1 MPIALI
7 TGITGQD
14 GSYLAEQLLGLGY
27 EVHGTSRHA
36 ATAATHPNL
45 ALCAHRLKLHSLEIS
60 DVAGIQSLIRDFP
73 FAEIYHLA
81 AQTHVPR
88 SFQDPLETCQANVM
102 GTVALLEAI
111 RAFRPQARL
120 FHASSSLI
128 FGQPETFPQD
138 ESTPFRPQNPY
149 AASKAMAT
157 HMVTVYRN
165 TYGLHA
171 VNGICYNHESPR
183 RGREFVTG
191 KIAMAAARISQGSKE
206 VLTLGNITAQRD
218 WGDARRFVRGFQ
230 ASLHTNRPQDFIF
243 ATGKLHS
250 VEQVLRAAFDAVG
263 LDWQDWVRMD
273 PALVRPAEPT
283 TLVGNPSQAA
293 DLLGWSDDTRLDD
306 LIGEMTRSHLNRP
319 TSHPT

>member
-1 MPIALI
+1 
-7 TGITGQD
+7 
-14 GSYLAEQLLGLGY
+14 
-27 EVHGTSRHA
+27 
-36 ATAATHPNL
+36 
-45 ALCAHRLKLHSLEIS
+45 
-60 DVAGIQSLIRDFP
+60 
-73 FAEIYHLA
+73 
-81 AQTHVPR
+81 
-88 SFQDPLETCQANVM
+88 
-102 GTVALLEAI
+102 
-111 RAFRPQARL
+111 
-120 FHASSSLI
+120 
-128 FGQPETFPQD
+128 
-138 ESTPFRPQNPY
+138 
-149 AASKAMAT
+149 MAT